1 MMKKLLACLLAALT
15 LTAALP
21 VSADVTADA
30 AADFIIEGTKLVK
43 YVGEGGDVVIPDGI
57 TVIGETAFMEADL
70 IEEKVVITSVQIPDS
85 VTVIERGAFVNCS
98 GLKEVYLPDSVQ
110 EVGDYAFYGA
120 ACASIRIPE
129 TLQDFG
135 HYSFFAFP
143 FYDGLMNQDG
153 MIVINDVLVEID
165 ATRYKYPENHTFAVP
180 DGIQKLRLGNFGDL
194 SALVI
199 PDSVVDIGDLYND
212 EGNLCITKVYARPG
226 AVWEDSLP
234 NGTEYIPLRTYQQQ
248 LTLTPGRTAKL
259 LMGYDFGGKPTYRSD
274 NSKVASVDKN
284 GKITAKSGGTATITV
299 NYLGVTSQVKVIV
312 PGKSYI
318 VKRGDTLWSIA
329 ARELG
334 SGYRWKE
341 ILTINRLGSKIIH
354 AGKKLYLPE

>member
-1 MMKKLLACLLAALT
+1 MKKFLAWLLTALT
-15 LTAALP
+15 LTAAFP
-21 VSADVTADA
+21 VSASTD
-30 AADFIIEGTKLVK
+30 ADFIIEGTKLVK
-43 YVGEGGDVVIPDGI
+43 YVGDGGDVVIPDGI

-70 IEEKVVITSVQIPDS
+70 IEEKVIITSVQIPDS
-85 VTVIERGAFVNCS
+85 VTEIERGAFVNCS
-98 GLKEVYLPDSVQ
+98 GLKAVYLPDSVQ
-110 EVGDYAFYGA
+110 KVGDYAFYGA

-129 TLQDFG
+129 TLQNFE

-165 ATRYKYPENHTFAVP
+165 ATRYKYSENHTFAVP
-180 DGIQKLRLGNFGDL
+180 DGIQKIRLGNFGDL

-212 EGNLCITKVYARPG
+212 EGQLCITKVYARPG

-234 NGTEYIPLRTYQQQ
+234 KGTEYISLRTYQQQ
-248 LTLTPGRTAKL
+248 LNLTPGKTAKL
-259 LMGYDFGGKPTYRSD
+259 LMGYDFGGKPTYRSSD
-274 NSKVASVDKN
+274 SKVASVDKN
-284 GKITAKSGGTATITV
+284 GKITANKGGIATITV
-299 NYLGVTSQVKVIV
+299 DYLGVTSQVKVIV
-312 PGKSYI
+312 PENYYI

-334 SGYRWKE
+334 SGYRWNE
-341 ILTINRLGSKIIH
+341 ILTLNRLGSKLIH